1 MSGEILTGTCLL
13 TGLERSHPRS
23 CDYFHGPTECLREI
37 WSKKG
42 VAGLYRGLS
51 AMAGRDVFSYGLYLV
66 CYEVIYAFLK
76 TQAGI
81 CSHWVVA
88 NVVGGGLAGCVAWLS
103 IMPFDVVKSRL
114 QADMSRRYR
123 GMVDCLVQAVRR
135 EGFFVLY
142 RGSVVTCL
150 RAFPTNAMI
159 LLFYAETL
167 KYLNRKT
174 EDGGVCLPGDA

>member
-1 MSGEILTGTCLL
+1 M
-13 TGLERSHPRS
+13 
-23 CDYFHGPTECLREI
+23 
-37 WSKKG
+37 
-42 VAGLYRGLS
+42 AGLYRGLS

-81 CSHWVVA
+81 CSHGVVA